1 MNLFVTGTDT
11 GVGKTFITAGIAAS
25 MLNEG
30 ATVGVYKPVQT
41 GASRDKNKN
50 FIADDI
56 EFIKKIAPNVKTK
69 CSYILEIP
77 AAPSVAAD
85 IVDVTIEK
93 DVIKKDFE
101 ELKKSCDITIVE
113 GAGGLMTPFGKDFL
127 AADIAKMLNLPI
139 VIVARADLGTIN
151 HTLLTVEYA
160 KKKGLKIAG
169 IIINNYPEGTND
181 VAIRTAP
188 MIIQRFA
195 QADFLDIVPKNQNP
209 FGTGI
214 LELVSKHVNILG
226 LLSAK

>member
-25 MLNEG
+25 LINDG
-30 ATVGVYKPVQT
+30 AKIGVYKPAQS

-56 EFIKKIAPNVKTK
+56 EFVKKIAPNAKTK
-69 CSYILEIP
+69 CSYILEVP

-85 IVDVTIEK
+85 IEDVTIEK
-93 DVIKKDFE
+93 DVIKRDFE
-101 ELKKSCDITIVE
+101 ELKKTCDITIVE
-113 GAGGLMTPFGKDFL
+113 GAGGLMTPYGKDFL

-169 IIINNYPEGTND
+169 IIINNYPEGTTD
-181 VAIRTAP
+181 IAIKTAP
-188 MIIQRFA
+188 MLIQKYA
-195 QADFLDIVPKNQNP
+195 QVDVLSIVPKNQNP
-209 FGTGI
+209 FGDGI
-214 LELVSKHVNILG
+214 FELVSKHVNIAG

>member
-56 EFIKKIAPNVKTK
+56 EFIKNIAPNVKTK